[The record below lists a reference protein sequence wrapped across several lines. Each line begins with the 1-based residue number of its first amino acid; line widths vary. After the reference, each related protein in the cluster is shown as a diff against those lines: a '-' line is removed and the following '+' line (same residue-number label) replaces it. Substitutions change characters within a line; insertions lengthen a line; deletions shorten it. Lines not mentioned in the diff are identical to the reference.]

1 MRGVKH
7 HYQEFSMAKKMD
19 AKEIESIDV
28 EGLGLVQKGMKVEHP
43 MFGLGVVES
52 IFEFIKSGENT
63 IRINFEKYGSKALV
77 PEYAKLTLPKV
88 TMPPQKKAKS
98 FFSKLFKRGRDA

>member
-1 MRGVKH
+1 
-7 HYQEFSMAKKMD
+7 MAKKMD

>member
-1 MRGVKH
+1 
-7 HYQEFSMAKKMD
+7 MAKKMD

-88 TMPPQKKAKS
+88 TMPPQKKQSPFLANS
-98 FFSKLFKRGRDA
+98 LNGGRDA